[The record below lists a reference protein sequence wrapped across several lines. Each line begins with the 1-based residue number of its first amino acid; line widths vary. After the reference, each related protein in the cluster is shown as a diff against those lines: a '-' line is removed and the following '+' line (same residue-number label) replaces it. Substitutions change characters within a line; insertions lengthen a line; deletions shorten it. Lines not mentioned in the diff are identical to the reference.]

1 MITHLRGR
9 IVEKTPTHVVVECNG
24 VGYMVLISLNTFGK
38 LPADEAAF
46 LYTHHQVREDAQTL
60 YGFVDEMER
69 MLFRM
74 LISVSGVGASTAQVV
89 LSSMNPAE
97 LKNALVTE
105 NVAAMQSIKGIGAK
119 TAQRIIIDLK
129 GKAATLDVGEDF
141 SGFISNTVRDEAL
154 TALDVLGFP
163 KQKSEKVVD
172 ALLSKDSG
180 LTLESLIKQALN
192 NI

>member
-46 LYTHHQVREDAQTL
+46 LFTHHQVREDAQTL

-69 MLFRM
+69 ILFRM

-129 GKAATLDVGEDF
+129 GKAATLDVGEEF

-172 ALLSKDSG
+172 ALLNKDSG

>member
-129 GKAATLDVGEDF
+129 GKAATLDVGEEF

>member
-9 IVEKTPTHVVVECNG
+9 IIDKTPTQVVIECNG
-24 VGYMVLISLNTFGK
+24 VGYLVLISLNTFGK
-38 LPADEAAF
+38 LPADEAVF

-60 YGFVDEMER
+60 YGFSDELER
-69 MLFRM
+69 TLFRM

-89 LSSMNPAE
+89 LSSMSPAE
-97 LKNALVTE
+97 LKSALVTE

-129 GKAATLDVGEDF
+129 GKAATLDVGEEF
-141 SGFISNTVRDEAL
+141 SGTISNTVRDEAL

-172 ALLSKDSG
+172 ALLSRDSS
-180 LTLESLIKQALN
+180 LTLEALIKQALN

>member
-9 IVEKTPTHVVVECNG
+9 IIDKSPTQVVIECNG
-24 VGYMVLISLNTFGK
+24 VGYLVLISLNTFGK
-38 LPADEAAF
+38 LPADEAVF
-46 LYTHHQVREDAQTL
+46 LFTHHQVREDAQTL
-60 YGFVDEMER
+60 YGFADELER
-69 MLFRM
+69 VLFRM

-89 LSSMNPAE
+89 LSSMSPAE
-97 LKNALVTE
+97 LKSALVTE

-129 GKAATLDVGEDF
+129 GKAATLDVGEEF
-141 SGFISNTVRDEAL
+141 SGGISNTVRDEAL

-172 ALLSKDSG
+172 AVLSRDSS
-180 LTLESLIKQALN
+180 LTLEALIKQALN

>member
-9 IVEKTPTHVVVECNG
+9 IIDKSPTQVVIECNG
-24 VGYMVLISLNTFGK
+24 VGYLVLISLNTFGK
-38 LPADEAAF
+38 LPADEAVF
-46 LYTHHQVREDAQTL
+46 LFTHHQVREDAQTL
-60 YGFVDEMER
+60 YGFADELER
-69 MLFRM
+69 VLFRM

-89 LSSMNPAE
+89 LSSMSPAE
-97 LKNALVTE
+97 LKSALVTE

-129 GKAATLDVGEDF
+129 GKAATLDVGEEF
-141 SGFISNTVRDEAL
+141 SVGISNTVRDEAL

-172 ALLSKDSG
+172 AVLSRDSS
-180 LTLESLIKQALN
+180 LTLEALIKQALN

>member
-46 LYTHHQVREDAQTL
+46 LFTHHQVREDAQTL

-69 MLFRM
+69 ILFRM

-129 GKAATLDVGEDF
+129 GKAATLDVGEEF

-172 ALLSKDSG
+172 ALLTKDSG

>member
-9 IVEKTPTHVVVECNG
+9 IIDKTPTQVVIECNG
-24 VGYMVLISLNTFGK
+24 VGYLVLISLNTFGK
-38 LPADEAAF
+38 LPADEAVF
-46 LYTHHQVREDAQTL
+46 LFTHHQVREDAQTL
-60 YGFVDEMER
+60 YGFSDELER
-69 MLFRM
+69 TLFRM

-89 LSSMNPAE
+89 LSSMSPAE
-97 LKNALVTE
+97 LKSALVTE

-129 GKAATLDVGEDF
+129 GKAATLDVGEEF
-141 SGFISNTVRDEAL
+141 SGTISNTVRDEAL

-172 ALLSKDSG
+172 ALLSRDSS
-180 LTLESLIKQALN
+180 LTLEALIKQALN

>member
-9 IVEKTPTHVVVECNG
+9 IIDKTPTQVVIECNG
-24 VGYMVLISLNTFGK
+24 VGYLVLISLNTFGK
-38 LPADEAAF
+38 LPADEAVF
-46 LYTHHQVREDAQTL
+46 LFTHHQVREDAQTL
-60 YGFVDEMER
+60 YGFSDELER
-69 MLFRM
+69 TLFRM

-89 LSSMNPAE
+89 LSSMSPAE
-97 LKNALVTE
+97 LKSALVTE

-129 GKAATLDVGEDF
+129 GKAATLDVGEEF
-141 SGFISNTVRDEAL
+141 SGTISNTVRDEAL

-172 ALLSKDSG
+172 ALLSRDSS
-180 LTLESLIKQALN
+180 LTLEGLIKQALN

>member
-9 IVEKTPTHVVVECNG
+9 IIDKTPTQVVIECNG
-24 VGYMVLISLNTFGK
+24 VGYLVLISLNTFGK
-38 LPADEAAF
+38 LPADEAVF

-60 YGFVDEMER
+60 YGFSDELER
-69 MLFRM
+69 TLFRM

-89 LSSMNPAE
+89 LSSMSPAE
-97 LKNALVTE
+97 LKSALVTE

-129 GKAATLDVGEDF
+129 GKAATLDVGEEF
-141 SGFISNTVRDEAL
+141 SGTISNTVRDEAL

-172 ALLSKDSG
+172 ALLSRDSS
-180 LTLESLIKQALN
+180 LTLEGLIKQALN

>member
-9 IVEKTPTHVVVECNG
+9 IIDKSPTQVVIECNG
-24 VGYMVLISLNTFGK
+24 VGYLVLISLNTFGK
-38 LPADEAAF
+38 LPADEAVF
-46 LYTHHQVREDAQTL
+46 LFTHHQVREDAQTL
-60 YGFVDEMER
+60 YGFADELER
-69 MLFRM
+69 VLFRM

-89 LSSMNPAE
+89 LSSMSPAE
-97 LKNALVTE
+97 LKSALVTE

-129 GKAATLDVGEDF
+129 GKAATLDVGEEF
-141 SGFISNTVRDEAL
+141 SGGISNTVRDEAL

-172 ALLSKDSG
+172 ALLSRDSS
-180 LTLESLIKQALN
+180 LTLEALIKQALN